1 METKKLTTLDS
12 SESVERVVEV
22 IKRDGGVIISN
33 FISDQALQALKAEL
47 DLYLN
52 ETPYGEDAYFAG
64 AQTRRVARLIARSD
78 AAVSIAL
85 HPLFIE
91 SAQKILQTPT
101 HVWSGSERIEVAPNI
116 QLSFTQAIQIC
127 PGQGLQ
133 PLHRDDAT
141 SLWRHPQYGR
151 EARLQMMLAVS
162 DFTEEN
168 GATRVIP
175 GSHTWDDERMPTQEE
190 TVPAEMSAG
199 SALFWIGSVYH
210 GGGANNSDRPRTGL
224 SMAYDLAFLRSE
236 ENHLLSI
243 PIERVRELPEEM
255 QQLLGWSASRTFLG
269 WVEINGQMRDP
280 RELLGMPS
288 FKEVGKGF

>member
-1 METKKLTTLDS
+1 MDTKKLTTVDS

-33 FISDQALQALKAEL
+33 FVPGQTLEALNEEL
-47 DLYLN
+47 GGYLN

-64 AQTRRVARLIARSD
+64 NQTRRIARIIARSD
-78 AAVSIAL
+78 SAVDVAL
-85 HPLFIE
+85 NPLFLE
-91 SAQKILQTPT
+91 SARKLLQTPA
-101 HVWSGSERIEVAPNI
+101 HVWVGSDRFEVEPDI
-116 QLSFTQAIQIC
+116 QLSITQAIQIA

-151 EARLQMMLAVS
+151 EARLQIMLALS

-175 GSHTWDDERMPTQEE
+175 GSHQWDDERMPTQEE
-190 TVPAEMSAG
+190 TVPAEMKAG
-199 SALFWIGSVYH
+199 SALLWLGSVYH
-210 GGGANNSDRPRTGL
+210 GGGANQSDQPRTGL
-224 SMAYDLAFLRSE
+224 TMAYDLSFLRLE
-236 ENHLLSI
+236 ENHFLSI

-255 QQLLGWSASRTFLG
+255 QRLLGWNASRTFLG
-269 WVEINGQMRDP
+269 WVEIDGQMREP
-280 RELLGMPS
+280 RELLDMPS
-288 FKEVGKGF
+288 FTQVGKGF

>member
-1 METKKLTTLDS
+1 MSTNKLTTLDS

-33 FISDQALQALKAEL
+33 FISEQTLQALREEL
-47 DLYLN
+47 DRYLN

-64 AQTRRVARLIARSD
+64 TQTRRVARLIARSD
-78 AAVSIAL
+78 SAVQVAL
-85 HPLFIE
+85 NPLFIE
-91 SAQKILQTPT
+91 SARKILQTPT
-101 HVWSGSERIEVAPNI
+101 HVWSGSVRVEVEPNI

-151 EARLQMMLAVS
+151 EARLQIMLAVS

-190 TVPAEMSAG
+190 TVAAEMSAG
-199 SALFWIGSVYH
+199 SALLWLGSLYH
-210 GGGANNSDRPRTGL
+210 GGGANKSDSPRTGV
-224 SMAYDLAFLRSE
+224 SMSYDLAFLRSE

-243 PIERVRELPEEM
+243 PIERVRALPEEM

-269 WVEINGQMRDP
+269 WVEIDGQMRDP
-280 RELLGMPS
+280 RDLLDMPS
-288 FKEVGKGF
+288 FTEVGKGF